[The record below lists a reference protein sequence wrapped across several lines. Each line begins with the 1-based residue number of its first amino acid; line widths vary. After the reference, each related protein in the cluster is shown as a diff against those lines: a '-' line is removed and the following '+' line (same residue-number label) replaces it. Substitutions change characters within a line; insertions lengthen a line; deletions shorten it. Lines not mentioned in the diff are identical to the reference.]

1 METFFFSIIDT
12 HTAFKCAQQV
22 AANLFG
28 SPDCVNYCDAN
39 HAHSILE
46 FK

>member
-1 METFFFSIIDT
+1 MT
-12 HTAFKCAQQV
+12 FKCTQV
-22 AANLFG
+22 AAVPFG
-28 SPDCVNYCDAN
+28 PPDCVDYCDAN

>member
-12 HTAFKCAQQV
+12 HTAFKCARV

-39 HAHSILE
+39 HAHFILE